1 MSIRLIAQELY
12 RLYREIETLE
22 EKITRA
28 AYRDQVQLKDQL
40 RKVRAEYQRMRKI
53 MDGQKEKRNDPE
65 PARRTV

>member
-53 MDGQKEKRNDPE
+53 MDGQKETGFE
-65 PARRTV
+65 